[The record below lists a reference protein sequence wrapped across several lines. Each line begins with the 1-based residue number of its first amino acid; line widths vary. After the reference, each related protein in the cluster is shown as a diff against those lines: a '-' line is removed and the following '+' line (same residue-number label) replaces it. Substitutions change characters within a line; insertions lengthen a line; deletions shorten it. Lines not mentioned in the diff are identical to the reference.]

1 MSKPQSVVKSVFR
14 GIARVADTFKLEVG
28 PIRASGLPAILVA
41 VTGIVL
47 AAGIARRLPET
58 IHEAERLAQTL
69 RGDRPRLNP

>member
-1 MSKPQSVVKSVFR
+1 MSKARSVVKSVFR
-14 GIARVADTFKLEVG
+14 GIARVQDTFSIEIG
-28 PIRASGLPAILVA
+28 PIRASGVPAILVA

-58 IHEAERLAQTL
+58 LHEAERLAQTL